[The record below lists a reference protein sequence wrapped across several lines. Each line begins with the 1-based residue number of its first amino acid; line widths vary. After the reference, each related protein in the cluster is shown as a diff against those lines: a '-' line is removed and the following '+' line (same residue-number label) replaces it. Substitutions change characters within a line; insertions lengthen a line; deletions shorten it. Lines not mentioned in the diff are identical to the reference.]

1 MTVQTHNNMIVN
13 PFQIEVSIDIEKF
26 FQEVPS
32 VCQKEVMLKLFR
44 VLQFE
49 EVARAIFN
57 YNDIKLFEQFS
68 GCYGFSD
75 DRYDVMQ
82 LPVPW
87 MIARIEDVA
96 GEFVNKLVAFLKLV
110 DEDDEAKAEGR
121 SPTVRKVLYAA
132 FIIFE
137 EEHVEEAIAQ
147 YRREVN
153 LPMEAGWDDD
163 DEEEVEEETDQAEDH
178 QALP

>member
-32 VCQKEVMLKLFR
+32 VCQKDVMLKLFR

-96 GEFVNKLVAFLKLV
+96 GEFVNQLVAFLKLV

-132 FIIFE
+132 FILFE
-137 EEHVEEAIAQ
+137 EEPVKEAIDQ

-153 LPMEAGWDDD
+153 LPVITDEDDD
-163 DEEEVEEETDQAEDH
+163 DEEEVEEETDQAEDR
-178 QALP
+178 

>member
-1 MTVQTHNNMIVN
+1 MIVN

-68 GCYGFSD
+68 GCYGFTD

-96 GEFVNKLVAFLKLV
+96 QEFVNQLVAFLKLV
-110 DEDDEAKAEGR
+110 DEDDEAKAEER

-137 EEHVEEAIAQ
+137 EEHVKEAIAQ

-153 LPMEAGWDDD
+153 LPVIADEDDD
-163 DEEEVEEETDQAEDH
+163 DEDEEEVEEETDQAEDR
-178 QALP
+178 

>member
-1 MTVQTHNNMIVN
+1 MIVN

-26 FQEVPS
+26 FQEVPFA
-32 VCQKEVMLKLFR
+32 CQKEVMLKLFR
-44 VLQFE
+44 ALQFE
-49 EVARAIFN
+49 EVALAIFR
-57 YNDIKLFEQFS
+57 YKDIKLFEEFS
-68 GCYGFSD
+68 NPGAMTDG
-75 DRYDVMQ
+75 RYDVMQ

-87 MIARIEDVA
+87 MVERIESVA
-96 GEFVNKLVAFLKLV
+96 EKFVNQLVAFLKLV

-121 SPTVRKVLYAA
+121 SPIVRKVLYAA

-147 YRREVN
+147 YRREEN

-163 DEEEVEEETDQAEDH
+163 DEEEVEEETDQAEDR
-178 QALP
+178 